1 MSAPTPS
8 SAQLAQSP
16 AVLRAGRWW
25 LVGDAGSVPLSD
37 PAFITVLNG
46 FAEALSAADR
56 TVTALRVRPDEPS
69 AASVPR
75 TGGRR

>member
-8 SAQLAQSP
+8 SARLTQSP

-25 LVGDAGSVPLSD
+25 LVGDAGWVPLSD
-37 PAFITVLNG
+37 PAFTAVLNG

-56 TVTALRVRPDEPS
+56 AVAALRAQHDEPS
-69 AASVPR
+69 APR